1 MSMQDPISDM
11 LTRIRNGQQAG
22 KVRVVMPAS
31 RQKEAIAGVLKKQGY
46 VRDYSV
52 EEIHGEFQLAIVLRY
67 FEGKPVIETI
77 QRVSRPGL
85 RVYKGKNEL
94 PKVMDGLGI
103 AIISTSRGLM
113 TDQEAR
119 TAGHGGEVVCVV
131 A

>member
-1 MSMQDPISDM
+1 MSMQDPIADM

-31 RQKEAIAGVLKKQGY
+31 KQKVAIADVLKIQGY
-46 VRDYSV
+46 VRDFSIDTAGTETLLV
-52 EEIHGEFQLAIVLRY
+52 IVLRY
-67 FEGKPVIETI
+67 FEGKAVIELLK
-77 QRVSRPGL
+77 RVSRPGL

-103 AIISTSRGLM
+103 AIISTSQGLM
-113 TDQEAR
+113 TDREAR
-119 TAGHGGEVVCVV
+119 QRGFGGEVICVV